1 MAESKFNL
9 GNSITNFST
18 PHLQKSIAGL
28 NAESGISSKVERELT
43 PSVTFS
49 SKKHQSDFEN
59 DQFKSPAISNKDIK
73 KIENRL
79 FEIRQSLQ
87 QSFSKPS
94 ELDKSQS
101 SFSSQNL
108 ELGPVAYQDSVML
121 MDHRGLTAP
130 TIVTKEISLDEDAI
144 NSRKDDRAV
153 TDYVDQIETDFSG
166 LIEDFFK
173 IYTASTR
180 TLDPL
185 EAVKEYEK
193 ICHEHLLMLESA
205 VKKLVPG
212 QRRSQILQEKITEL
226 KSEKY
231 TWRLIHS
238 IYKDRLLS
246 SEERMDL
253 ENSLLDLIKNQSDKK
268 IVDNLY
274 DKDGEIRQAQLVID
288 WLENNAGDELVN
300 FHEKVEYFSRQV
312 CWENTLHDMLF
323 PKLGSPTVVKE
334 MDPDAPIRSGL
345 PLMDL
350 DEEDDARLL
359 KHIFRLVRAGQ
370 VTKAQEVC
378 IRCGQAWRAATLEGW
393 KMWHDENLESGK
405 NLFVMIAKFNRYERA
420 LYGCL
425 SGNLEKVIPVCESW
439 DDYLW
444 AYYKCFID
452 ERVEQ
457 EIRSYPRLFR
467 TLVPLPVG
475 LTADLN
481 PEKIFDA
488 LDNNSNE
495 SVRHH
500 ASCYY
505 QTAQKHVILD
515 DVNDFLAK
523 SISWIGSNERSSDVL
538 RFLTHLALFLRGIGL
553 NLNDEVCDN
562 VIELYVQG
570 LIKAEKIE
578 LVATY
583 TAALPSQSQIAVY
596 AKFLEGIHDK
606 SERQRCLL
614 LGEQAGLNTDAI
626 TKAVVVSVHQF
637 RRSDVSRNIDITKI
651 ISGDISDTDRE
662 KIDAIE
668 WMIFNPSQR
677 IEAIKHANAVM
688 RYFIACRK
696 HSAAREVY
704 TKVPSGSI
712 DLVYKQWQTRAGE
725 SNLPAD
731 DDNAIREFLC
741 IQAYLD
747 AHEAFTEWFQ
757 QYYHGKPEEPH
768 VTQISRQQSIAKIAY
783 EEKTKAYRLELE
795 RWERN
800 IEIYSKD
807 AIEKLYNVL
816 LFVDGGW
823 MVDARTDAVVDESRK
838 HQLEVLRQLCL
849 PLICFLL
856 QTVLQAT
863 QQYDQSLRL
872 AVVIASEQ
880 YKLYETFRPDEL
892 QQFLRLLCESA
903 KEILSQPQLSDE
915 NNDK

>member
-1 MAESKFNL
+1 M
-9 GNSITNFST
+9 
-18 PHLQKSIAGL
+18 
-28 NAESGISSKVERELT
+28 
-43 PSVTFS
+43 
-49 SKKHQSDFEN
+49 
-59 DQFKSPAISNKDIK
+59 
-73 KIENRL
+73 
-79 FEIRQSLQ
+79 
-87 QSFSKPS
+87 
-94 ELDKSQS
+94 
-101 SFSSQNL
+101 
-108 ELGPVAYQDSVML
+108 
-121 MDHRGLTAP
+121 
-130 TIVTKEISLDEDAI
+130 
-144 NSRKDDRAV
+144 
-153 TDYVDQIETDFSG
+153 
-166 LIEDFFK
+166 
-173 IYTASTR
+173 
-180 TLDPL
+180 
-185 EAVKEYEK
+185 
-193 ICHEHLLMLESA
+193 
-205 VKKLVPG
+205 
-212 QRRSQILQEKITEL
+212 
-226 KSEKY
+226 
-231 TWRLIHS
+231 
-238 IYKDRLLS
+238 
-246 SEERMDL
+246 
-253 ENSLLDLIKNQSDKK
+253 QSDKK

-405 NLFVMIAKFNRYERA
+405 NLFVMIGNPNRDIWKSSCWQLSEQAKFNRYERA

-457 EIRSYPRLFR
+457 VVIRYSSVIRFVLNYINLCIY
-467 TLVPLPVG
+467 LINCS
-475 LTADLN
+475 LN

-562 VIELYVQG
+562 VIELYVQVSL
-570 LIKAEKIE
+570 LIK
-578 LVATY
+578 
-583 TAALPSQSQIAVY
+583 
-596 AKFLEGIHDK
+596 
-606 SERQRCLL
+606 
-614 LGEQAGLNTDAI
+614 
-626 TKAVVVSVHQF
+626 
-637 RRSDVSRNIDITKI
+637 
-651 ISGDISDTDRE
+651 